1 MVQRTRWGRSQDPD
15 YESFDEDVGSDRATP
30 YRFGRSAR
38 DDYPADEPAP
48 LFLSD
53 YDEEEPDPGEFI
65 NPLRKKKASISF
77 RILLGVSA
85 AAALAML
92 FALFSSDDM
101 RAILTDAK
109 VSIAAIL
116 PGPSAAAQPNT
127 AQLTPRDLQLKDPA
141 PSKDSTRLA
150 GPVVQPAGGVR
161 SPVTV
166 AMAPS
171 RDDIT
176 TAYQSALQNQ
186 APAAAP
192 PVIAAA
198 VAAPAPA
205 AKPVAPTAPATLMA
219 VATPT
224 APLSTAAPARTL
236 DAQELATLMKRAKG
250 LLAAGDISPARLLLE
265 RAAEAQDATAA
276 LMLAQT
282 YDPAVLGRLDTRNI
296 NTDPAAARTWYQ
308 RAAQLGSTDA
318 QRRLAQMQN

>member
-15 YESFDEDVGSDRATP
+15 YERFDEDVTGDSATP

-38 DDYPADEPAP
+38 DDYPANEPTP

-85 AAALAML
+85 AAAIAML

-101 RAILTDAK
+101 RAIMTDAK

-150 GPVVQPAGGVR
+150 GPVVQPAGSVR

-176 TAYQSALQNQ
+176 TAYQSAVQNH
-186 APAAAP
+186 AAAAAP

-198 VAAPAPA
+198 VAAPVA
-205 AKPVAPTAPATLMA
+205 AKPVAPPPPATVMA
-219 VATPT
+219 AATPT
-224 APLSTAAPARTL
+224 ASFSAAPPARTL

-265 RAAEAQDATAA
+265 RAAEAQDAAAA

-282 YDPAVLGRLDTRNI
+282 YDPAVLGKLDTRNI

-308 RAAQLGSTDA
+308 RAVQLGSTDA